1 MKYNIILCCF
11 TAQYNIPYV
20 LILTYSLFDKHPE
33 VRETYFQP
41 MVSNSSDLKI
51 TLEKHG
57 SKVVNA
63 LGVIVLALQTEDDA
77 KLLGKVKEVLFI
89 TEMLL
94 IFTHRYEYNDGCRL
108 LLAVIQYP

>member
-1 MKYNIILCCF
+1 MIHSTI
-11 TAQYNIPYV
+11 QYYIC
-20 LILTYSLFDKHPE
+20 THSYSLFDKHPE

-57 SKVVNA
+57 SKVIND

-77 KLLGKVKEVLFI
+77 KLLGKVKEVLYI

-94 IFTHRYEYNDGCRL
+94 IFSDRYDYNDGCSL
-108 LLAVIQYP
+108 LLTVMPYL

>member
-1 MKYNIILCCF
+1 
-11 TAQYNIPYV
+11 
-20 LILTYSLFDKHPE
+20 
-33 VRETYFQP
+33 

-94 IFTHRYEYNDGCRL
+94 ILLDGCRL
-108 LLAVIQYP
+108 LLTVMPYL

>member
-1 MKYNIILCCF
+1 MKQFVLFHSTI
-11 TAQYNIPYV
+11 QYSIC
-20 LILTYSLFDKHPE
+20 THSYSLFDKHPE
-33 VRETYFQP
+33 VREAYFQP

-89 TEMLL
+89 TEMML
-94 IFTHRYEYNDGCRL
+94 IFTHRYEYKMMGAGYC
-108 LLAVIQYP
+108 

>member
-1 MKYNIILCCF
+1 
-11 TAQYNIPYV
+11 
-20 LILTYSLFDKHPE
+20 
-33 VRETYFQP
+33 

-77 KLLGKVKEVLFI
+77 KLLAKVKEVLFI

-94 IFTHRYEYNDGCRL
+94 IFTHRYEYKRWVQ
-108 LLAVIQYP
+108 VIANRHAISLIFQIVRNHWKRAITDTSPYQVLSNINYMYI